1 MSKQPLGA
9 KTKLRPAD
17 QAPQDHQADEPDDA
31 PQVGQEQE
39 QGDGQGEERPESL
52 GLIKH
57 RDYPRSYRWREYDIS
72 ILESLMERVNAV
84 SSRKIDA
91 TKVLRGAMLLAEK
104 QKPEKLFDAI
114 MEAEKQSMLAS
125 YKE

>member
-1 MSKQPLGA
+1 MGKPLGVKSKISQD
-9 KTKLRPAD
+9 KT
-17 QAPQDHQADEPDDA
+17 PQDNRPDEP
-31 PQVGQEQE
+31 
-39 QGDGQGEERPESL
+39 EEPPHVEPETEEEKAESL

-72 ILESLMERVNAV
+72 ILESLMERVNAI
-84 SSRKIDA
+84 SARKIDA

-114 MEAEKQSMLAS
+114 MEAEKQSMIAS
-125 YKE
+125 YKD

>member
-1 MSKQPLGA
+1 MAKPLGA
-9 KTKLRPAD
+9 KTKLRPD
-17 QAPQDHQADEPDDA
+17 QVSQDHQADEPEDA
-31 PQVGQEQE
+31 PQVEQE
-39 QGDGQGEERPESL
+39 QVEVDGQGEEKTESL

-72 ILESLMERVNAV
+72 VLESLMERVNSISA
-84 SSRKIDA
+84 RKIDA

-114 MEAEKQSMLAS
+114 MEAEKQSMVAS